1 MRTGCVQKIK
11 ALECMKWVKWISIL
25 AALVLIA
32 SCFFPWVVIESKNIT
47 VTGVNVS
54 GLAYGHYG
62 YFLIPLSIA
71 FIILQLIRK
80 IWAKRLNVAVGALLF
95 TIGFACMWIFRCEYG
110 ECPVKQTG
118 LYIMLVSSIIVFIG
132 ALMPDIKLSKEAN
145 P

>member
-1 MRTGCVQKIK
+1 MKYELGLDKPDPKRAIK
-11 ALECMKWVKWISIL
+11 
-25 AALVLIA
+25 
-32 SCFFPWVVIESKNIT
+32 
-47 VTGVNVS
+47 S
-54 GLAYGHYG
+54 GLNIGLSYVVGG
-62 YFLIPLSIA
+62 LVPLSPYFFVDKPVDA
-71 FIILQLIRK
+71 LKYSALIRK

-95 TIGFACMWIFRCEYG
+95 TIGFACMCIFRCEYG